1 MALRNQ
7 IKVLEDELQKVNKSN
22 TDAEKKVKKIEEE
35 KREAEENDEKANRSD
50 KEALESLE
58 DVKKTTEGLK
68 KELVKYQQKFRR
80 EEDGCLTW
88 TCR

>member
-7 IKVLEDELQKVNKSN
+7 IKVLEDEHKSK
-22 TDAEKKVKKIEEE
+22 TYAEKKVKKIEEE
-35 KREAEENDEKANRSD
+35 KREAEENDEEANRSD

-80 EEDGCLTW
+80 EEGCLTW